1 MVMDTQLNL
10 LGTPGMG
17 FFSLIIIGGLAGW
30 IAGMFTGM
38 RHGLLTNIL
47 VGIAG
52 SWVGAELS
60 QLAGIYVRGT
70 VGHLIAAIIGS
81 VVVLYVWQ
89 MLHSQ
94 TTQRL

>member
-1 MVMDTQLNL
+1 MDTQLGI

-17 FFSLIIIGGLAGW
+17 FFALIIIGGLAGW

-52 SWVGAELS
+52 SWVGAELA
-60 QLAGIYVRGT
+60 QIAGIFVHGSI
-70 VGHLIAAIIGS
+70 GHLIAAIIGS
-81 VVVLYVWQ
+81 VIVLYVWQ
-89 MLHSQ
+89 MLH
-94 TTQRL
+94 TETAPRL